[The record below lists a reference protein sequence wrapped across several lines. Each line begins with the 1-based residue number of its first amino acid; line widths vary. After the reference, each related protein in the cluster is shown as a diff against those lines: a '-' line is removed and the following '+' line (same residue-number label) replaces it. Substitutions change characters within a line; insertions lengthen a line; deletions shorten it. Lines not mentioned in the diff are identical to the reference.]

1 MSTFTLPNGVISDGK
16 HYNLVKLD
24 EIRGK
29 HQNMLVNPNP
39 KTPIDY
45 IEPILID
52 LILDLVNEDSE
63 SILDQQITKKQL
75 VLNLLPIQDI
85 QFIMV
90 KVREISYGK
99 DYLMHLNCTHCNAK
113 NSAKLDLSTLAV
125 SARVDKITEAEM
137 ILPKDGL
144 KFRYKSM
151 SLSTLL
157 KMAIQDEKSE
167 FTKTML
173 TSLTSYML
181 EYLGEN
187 RKVTPTDLDDLKGSD
202 LNYIRDNIPTLPEI
216 DMKVEHNCSSC
227 KEDFEQ
233 ELPVL
238 AADFLLLTRT

>member
-1 MSTFTLPNGVISDGK
+1 MSTFTLPNGIISGGK

-85 QFIMV
+85 QFIMI

-113 NSAKLDLSTLAV
+113 NSAKLDLSTLTV

-151 SLSTLL
+151 SLATLL

-216 DMKVEHNCSSC
+216 DMKVEHNCVNC

>member
-1 MSTFTLPNGVISDGK
+1 MSTFTLPNGIISGGK

-75 VLNLLPIQDI
+75 VLNLLPIQDV

-151 SLSTLL
+151 SLATLL

-187 RKVTPTDLDDLKGSD
+187 RKVTPADLDDLKGSD

-216 DMKVEHNCSSC
+216 DMKVEHNCGSC

>member
-1 MSTFTLPNGVISDGK
+1 MSTFTLPNGIISGGK

-151 SLSTLL
+151 SLATLL

-187 RKVTPTDLDDLKGSD
+187 RKVTPADLDDLKGSD

-216 DMKVEHNCSSC
+216 DMKVEHNCVNC

>member
-1 MSTFTLPNGVISDGK
+1 MSTFTLPNGIISGGK

-63 SILDQQITKKQL
+63 SILDQQISKKQL

-151 SLSTLL
+151 SLATLL

-187 RKVTPTDLDDLKGSD
+187 RKVTPADLDDLKGSD

-216 DMKVEHNCSSC
+216 DMKVEHNCVNC

>member
-1 MSTFTLPNGVISDGK
+1 MSTFTLPNGIISGGK

-137 ILPKDGL
+137 VLPKDGL

-151 SLSTLL
+151 SLATLL

-187 RKVTPTDLDDLKGSD
+187 RKVTPADLDDLKGSD

-216 DMKVEHNCSSC
+216 DMKVEHNCVNC